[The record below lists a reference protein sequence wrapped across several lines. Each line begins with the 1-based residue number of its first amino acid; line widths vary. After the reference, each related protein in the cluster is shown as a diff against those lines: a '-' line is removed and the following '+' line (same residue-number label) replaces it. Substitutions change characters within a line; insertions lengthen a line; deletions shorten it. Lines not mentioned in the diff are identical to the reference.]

1 MKHNSY
7 TFDDVITLCRSVVSV
22 DEFLQEKITY
32 EKTDVLACIRNVSRS
47 EFYLGKKLGLDIV
60 LNFVINAFEYN
71 GEKEVIFDGK
81 KYSVVKTYALSG
93 DLLELTCQLM
103 VNGKV

>member
-7 TFDDVITLCRSVVSV
+7 TFDDCITLCGSVVSV
-22 DEFLQEKITY
+22 DEFLQEQITY
-32 EKTDVLACIRNVSRS
+32 KKTDILACRRNVSRS

-71 GEKEVIFDGK
+71 GEKEIIFDGK

-103 VNGKV
+103 VNDKV